1 MRHSLGRAT
10 PRALGYLPTVN
21 SIKADQLRIVLLSFP
36 YLFTPRSSLL
46 YHILRQTLLV
56 NLVQAHSRIYPFPS
70 HTSNPQVNQ
79 LRHYLP
85 RSLKLIHL
93 YQVTRPGH
101 TKSYIQTHC
110 TDDSGRPQTST
121 ITGSLSERRPLRRP
135 SASHSLKKA
144 LCITKPAFAYW
155 PCQQLPCSVRPS
167 CPSASRK
174 THSQSAVWRTE
185 HA

>member
-121 ITGSLSERRPLRRP
+121 ITGSLLN
-135 SASHSLKKA
+135 ADL
-144 LCITKPAFAYW
+144 
-155 PCQQLPCSVRPS
+155 SVVPPPRT
-167 CPSASRK
+167 ASRK
-174 THSQSAVWRTE
+174 HYVLQSQPLHTGHVNSFRAQCAPRVLRRVERHTLKARYGE
-185 HA
+185 